1 MTVEHP
7 IDDDVR
13 RFVIA
18 SIPSVSYLEA
28 ALLFRRQP
36 IRRSIA
42 DTARALYISEREAS
56 DVLEALCL
64 AGVLSQEGSFFDYR
78 PRDDRLADM
87 LDRLA
92 RAYATNLV
100 GITNLIHDKTH
111 RNARR
116 FADAFRLRK
125 DT

>member
-1 MTVEHP
+1 MKVEHS

-36 IRRSIA
+36 IRRSIG

-56 DVLEALCL
+56 EVLEALCL
-64 AGVLSQEGSFFDYR
+64 AGVLSQDVSFFDYR

-92 RAYATNLV
+92 RAYTTNLV

>member
-1 MTVEHP
+1 MTAEIP

-18 SIPSVSYLEA
+18 NIPSVSYLEA

-36 IRRSIA
+36 VRRSV
-42 DTARALYISEREAS
+42 DETARALYISAREAS
-56 DVLEALCL
+56 EVLAALCE
-64 AGVLSQEGSFFDYR
+64 AGVLIQDDAFFDYG
-78 PRDDRLADM
+78 PRDERLADM

-92 RAYATNLV
+92 RAYASNLV

-111 RNARR
+111 RNARL
-116 FADAFRLRK
+116 FADAFKLRK
-125 DT
+125 DA

>member
-1 MTVEHP
+1 MTLEDP

-28 ALLFRRQP
+28 ALLFHRQP
-36 IRRSIA
+36 VRRSVEDA
-42 DTARALYISEREAS
+42 ARALYISEREAS
-56 DVLEALCL
+56 EVLEALCS
-64 AGVLSQEGSFFDYR
+64 AGVLSRDASSFDYR
-78 PRDDRLADM
+78 PRDERLAEM
-87 LDRLA
+87 LNRLDRV
-92 RAYATNLV
+92 YATNLV
-100 GITNLIHDKTH
+100 GVTNLIHDKTH

-116 FADAFRLRK
+116 FAEAFKLRK